1 MERKSEC
8 FFFFMFLGGFFV
20 LKKKKIASS
29 FLFILL
35 NVGFFFFPLFFL
47 PENYPEKN
55 STWINPFLEQNLRVT
70 YLFTYLLIYLFI
82 LGFTWGNMKDF
93 VFLTFLGGRKW
104 KKSTWF
110 TFTDFHTFSW
120 KCLLVFHRWEKH
132 KDIFSLH
139 HFSSTSFQ
147 VVNTGEETV

>member
-1 MERKSEC
+1 MWDMERKSEC
-8 FFFFMFLGGFFV
+8 FFFFMFLGGFLFWR
-20 LKKKKIASS
+20 KKKIASS

-82 LGFTWGNMKDF
+82 YLYLGSHGGIWKILFFSPFWGAESEKNPPGSLSQTF
-93 VFLTFLGGRKW
+93 IHSPENVFLFFTDEKNIKTFFPCTTFLPP
-104 KKSTWF
+104 
-110 TFTDFHTFSW
+110 
-120 KCLLVFHRWEKH
+120 VFR
-132 KDIFSLH
+132 S
-139 HFSSTSFQ
+139 
-147 VVNTGEETV
+147 

>member
-1 MERKSEC
+1 MWDMERKSEC
-8 FFFFMFLGGFFV
+8 FFFFMFLGGFLFWR
-20 LKKKKIASS
+20 KKKIASS

-93 VFLTFLGGRKW
+93 VFLW
-104 KKSTWF
+104 KKINLHLF
-110 TFTDFHTFSW
+110 GGQKVKKIH
-120 KCLLVFHRWEKH
+120 LVHFHRLSYILLKMSSC
-132 KDIFSLH
+132 FSQMRK
-139 HFSSTSFQ
+139 T
-147 VVNTGEETV
+147 